1 MLLVKQHIFYFRGRL
16 GKTDERSKP
25 IISTEKVM
33 EKDNG
38 KIHLNKTMEREQKKI
53 KKTLRKNTSFK

>member
-1 MLLVKQHIFYFRGRL
+1 MVLVKQHIFYFKGRL

-25 IISTEKVM
+25 IISIEKVI

-38 KIHLNKTMEREQKKI
+38 KRHVNKTMEREQKKI
-53 KKTLRKNTSFK
+53 KRALGKNTSFK